1 MPKVRVWSLT
11 GWGSAED
18 VELGCRVGLFIAKRE
33 GYETRPPTGQCHGF
47 VVASVALLLPRV
59 RM

>member
-1 MPKVRVWSLT
+1 MRYL
-11 GWGSAED
+11 GAGSA
-18 VELGCRVGLFIAKRE
+18 FIAKRE
-33 GYETRPPTGQCHGF
+33 AYETRPPTGQCHGF